1 MTDWIDLKEFKRFP
15 IAIEDTNAGG
25 GVASFEEE
33 LKTDEKPGLEACD
46 RDDDEPDDVNI
57 GDESFLCSAESN
69 DEVSVFDEHKIDDEE
84 YVDDVESDPQ
94 FEDASQNYRH
104 DSREMRER
112 ASSGWELYDQDR
124 CADLKLDG
132 ATLFDVIVEENC
144 VGV

>member
-1 MTDWIDLKEFKRFP
+1 M
-15 IAIEDTNAGG
+15 
-25 GVASFEEE
+25 
-33 LKTDEKPGLEACD
+33 EAFRAENLFGPVD
-46 RDDDEPDDVNI
+46 VDDVNI

-94 FEDASQNYRH
+94 FEDASQNFRH

-132 ATLFDVIVEENC
+132 ATLFDGRWEPRNLLLLLLSHR
-144 VGV
+144 

>member
-1 MTDWIDLKEFKRFP
+1 M
-15 IAIEDTNAGG
+15 
-25 GVASFEEE
+25 
-33 LKTDEKPGLEACD
+33 EAFRAENLFGPVD
-46 RDDDEPDDVNI
+46 VDDVNI

-94 FEDASQNYRH
+94 FEDASQNFRH

-124 CADLKLDG
+124 CGK
-132 ATLFDVIVEENC
+132 TMIYRIRVINVQLVLC
-144 VGV
+144 YTWHSRSKTGRSYFV